1 MKPYW
6 IANWRKYVT
15 VVYFDLETAGV
26 EDYRPDIQLAAVAVD
41 EDLIEV
47 ASIEMKIQF
56 DVALAD
62 PEALRINHYDAAVW
76 RDQALPLPTVVA
88 RFGRFLDNFKTL
100 QRVSKRT
107 GRPYK
112 VAQLAGHNAA
122 TFDGP
127 RLKSMYTRAG
137 VFLGADPRVLDTMQL
152 AMWWFHQ
159 RRMEPENYKL
169 VPLCQYFG
177 IPVGD
182 DAHDALADVR
192 LTVRL
197 AKALLTEGAVLP
209 AA

>member
-1 MKPYW
+1 M
-6 IANWRKYVT
+6 T

-41 EDLIEV
+41 GDWNEV
-47 ASIEMKIQF
+47 GSIEMKVQF
-56 DVALAD
+56 DIALAD

-76 RDQALPLPTVVA
+76 REQALPLPAVIA

-100 QRVSKRT
+100 QRISKRS
-107 GRPYK
+107 GRPYR

-122 TFDGP
+122 AFDAP

-159 RRMEPENYKL
+159 RGMEPENYKL
-169 VPLCQYFG
+169 APLCQYFG

-192 LTVRL
+192 LTVQL
-197 AKALLTEGAVLP
+197 TKVLLDERT
-209 AA
+209 